1 MTAAAPEVAETL
13 AAAGSDLFIPAGTLL
28 FGQGDPADRF
38 FLLRE
43 GRVRLFVGDSGGGE
57 ALLHVFGPGDLFGL
71 PAMVGLQRYPVNG
84 EALTDCQLAV
94 VTRGNLMALLTA
106 EPQRLTALFA
116 TLGARWR
123 LMARRLAELKAL
135 SPTQRLCAWLVQAAE
150 AAVPEAAAA
159 GGAATFTLDVPH
171 YVVAGAVGLA
181 PENLSRA
188 FQRLKVHG
196 VHVRRREVRIDNLGA
211 LRALCHGAEGETE
224 LD

>member
-1 MTAAAPEVAETL
+1 MSRPPAEVVEALT
-13 AAAGSDLFIPAGTLL
+13 AAGSDLTVPAGTLL

-43 GRVRLFVGDSGGGE
+43 GQVRLFVGDPGGGE
-57 ALLHVFGPGDLFGL
+57 AVLHVFGPGDMFGL

-84 EALTDCQLAV
+84 EALSDSRLTV
-94 VTRGNLMALLTA
+94 VTRAGLIARLQA
-106 EPQRLTALFA
+106 EPQRLMALYS

-123 LMARRLAELKAL
+123 VMARQLAALKAL
-135 SPTQRLCAWLVQAAE
+135 TPTQRLCSWLVEAAE
-150 AAVPEAAAA
+150 RA
-159 GGAATFTLDVPH
+159 GSSGDGTAEFTLDVPH

-188 FQRLKVHG
+188 FQRLKPHG
-196 VHVRRREVRIDNLGA
+196 VTVSRRRVRIESLAGLRSLG
-211 LRALCHGAEGETE
+211 HGAMSESH